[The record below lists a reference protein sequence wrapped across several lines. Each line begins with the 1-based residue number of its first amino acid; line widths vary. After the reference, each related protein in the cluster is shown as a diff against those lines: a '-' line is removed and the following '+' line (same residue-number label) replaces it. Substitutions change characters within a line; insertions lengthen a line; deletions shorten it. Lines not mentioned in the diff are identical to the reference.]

1 MCEGW
6 IEDLNPFDSLAV
18 LLSGKDA
25 KDAEALEELAGEY
38 VARAMFSRN
47 WQLRE
52 AASNFLGGLAQGG
65 SLGDKKDAFRTLS
78 KTVQV

>member
-1 MCEGW
+1 MQTPSW
-6 IEDLNPFDSLAV
+6 LISLQ
-18 LLSGKDA
+18 GKDA
-25 KDAEALEELAGEY
+25 KDAESLEDLAGEY

-52 AASNFLGGLAQGG
+52 AAINYLGHLAQGG
-65 SLGDKKDAFRTLS
+65 SSGGLGDKKDAFRTLS